1 MIFFCT
7 STQPGL
13 FASQLPSAPRDK
25 SDSVGDTV
33 DAPWGTWRL
42 MGHLVPKSS
51 VADHTRQLRARRVS
65 IDWDFTVQPRCLSPA
80 LQTLLLTASV
90 FLKVWDITLWRNV
103 QCLRFSQDFLAGH
116 SPSRVLLE
124 YLVDTNLE
132 RFVIEAFADVI
143 LIYSELGSRHCFPL
157 WDSGEIKPEL
167 SVVAALMVKLSV
179 MLHWNRKTA
188 H

>member
-1 MIFFCT
+1 MIFSCT

-13 FASQLPSAPRDK
+13 FAAQLPAAPRDK
-25 SDSVGDTV
+25 RDSAG
-33 DAPWGTWRL
+33 DAPWGTRML
-42 MGHLVPKSS
+42 TGHLLPMPS
-51 VADHTRQLRARRVS
+51 VADQTWQLRPHCIS
-65 IDWDFTVQPRCLSPA
+65 IDWDFTVQPWCLSPA
-80 LQTLLLTASV
+80 LQTRLMAPV
-90 FLKVWDITLWRNV
+90 FLKILDITFWRNIL
-103 QCLRFSQDFLAGH
+103 CLHIHRDLPVGH

-132 RFVIEAFADVI
+132 RFVIEAFTDVI
-143 LIYSELGSRHCFPL
+143 LIYPELSSRHRFPL